1 MPLIP
6 STGSGGKQ
14 PGTPTIGTA
23 TAGNAAATVSFTAP
37 SYLGKPTG
45 TTYTAT
51 SSPSNITGTSST
63 SPITVSGLSNGTS
76 YTFTVNL
83 SNGTVVSLSSNSSNS
98 VTPVAP
104 PPPPPSFGPWF
115 TPPPFFG
122 PYFYVPGCID
132 AETLI
137 SVVGPDNSIIYKEAQ
152 DLVVGD
158 IIWAPTYTEYSDES
172 LQNPAEWEAE
182 MLSNMQRVQTTVVS
196 VVPKVKETLYFNNDT
211 SNRISIEQLILL
223 KPQNDIWQYLYASEA
238 NIGDTIMVYNPDV
251 DTFIPTEITS
261 ITMDEDDPRQVY
273 AISVED
279 TDLFIAGNIVVHN
292 K

>member
-14 PGTPTIGTA
+14 PGTPTIGSA

-45 TTYTAT
+45 TSYTAI
-51 SSPSNITGTSST
+51 SNPSNVTGTSST
-63 SPITVSGLSNGTS
+63 SPITVSGLNNGTA
-76 YTFTVNL
+76 YTFTVTL
-83 SNGTVVSLSSNSSNS
+83 SNGTVVSLSSDASNS

-137 SVVGPDNSIIYKEAQ
+137 SVVGPEDSVIYKEAQ
-152 DLVVGD
+152 DLQVGD
-158 IIWAPTYTEYSDES
+158 ILWAPTYTEYTDES
-172 LQNPAEWEAE
+172 NQPVEQWEAE
-182 MLSNMQRVQTTVVS
+182 MLSNMERVKTTVVS
-196 VVPKVKETLYFNNDT
+196 VVPKIKETLYFNNDS
-211 SNRISIEQLILL
+211 SNRMSIEQLMLI
-223 KPQNDIWQYLYASEA
+223 KPQNENWQYLYSSEA
-238 NIGDTIMVYNPDV
+238 NVGDTIIIYNPTNN
-251 DTFIPTEITS
+251 TFNPTEITS
-261 ITMDEDDPRQVY
+261 ITVDEDDPRPVY

-279 TDLFIAGNIVVHN
+279 TDLFIAGNILVHN